1 MAFSLCTTLEVSA
14 YHIFKLNC
22 VLEGA
27 HNPQHTSVA
36 VWFVGSAHYLWTIYC
51 VWDGKPES
59 LPGII
64 WKLWNLPAGKF
75 TAKQLYCWNSDKS
88 TPVYDF
94 ENRTRCMQLNILYTV
109 TRPPGGCIIESVYFD
124 WHILFF
130 FSSRH
135 YCCKWYLCS
144 IWIFSSK
151 SWLGI
156 WINIFWTSS
165 FITMLMIFGSNPA
178 IVHHPP
184 NRMQKAVSRPALY
197 LFIRT
202 T

>member
-1 MAFSLCTTLEVSA
+1 MVLSLCTTLEVSV

-27 HNPQHTSVA
+27 RDPQHTSVA
-36 VWFVGSAHYLWTIYC
+36 AWFASCVRYMWTIYSVC
-51 VWDGKPES
+51 DGKLES

-94 ENRTRCMQLNILYTV
+94 ENRARYMKLNILYTV
-109 TRPPGGCIIESVYFD
+109 TQPPGGCIIESVYFD
-124 WHILFF
+124 WHFSLF

-135 YCCKWYLCS
+135 YCCKWYLCL

-151 SWLGI
+151 NWLGI
-156 WINIFWTSS
+156 WINILWTSS
-165 FITMLMIFGSNPA
+165 FIIILMIFGSSPA
-178 IVHHPP
+178 IMQYPP
-184 NRMQKAVSRPALY
+184 NTM
-197 LFIRT
+197 
-202 T
+202 